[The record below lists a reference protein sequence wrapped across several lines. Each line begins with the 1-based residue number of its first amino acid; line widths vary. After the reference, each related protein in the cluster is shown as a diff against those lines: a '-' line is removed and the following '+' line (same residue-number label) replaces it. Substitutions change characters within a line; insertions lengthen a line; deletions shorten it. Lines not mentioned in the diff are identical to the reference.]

1 MKKLILVNLI
11 LVFVSCNAIG
21 GDEYSIKGVVK
32 NNQGKVIYLEKLS
45 HKELKLIDSAKIDT
59 KGNFL
64 MKSSIEGL
72 GFYRLRINENPQ
84 NPPAWLLTLE
94 RKENVE
100 ASLDAKDLQKYS
112 IKGGPNQEEFQTM
125 LKNLNA
131 QQGELMQMSQQYG
144 ALTQN
149 GKNPKDGE
157 ALRASIE
164 NKSANLNKYVMDMLK
179 NSKNP
184 LSNYYLYSVML
195 QQFANSTVPEEFKKD
210 IKSYTE
216 KMKKEMP
223 NSIYTSDFEQVVK
236 ELSAQ
241 SEPGA
246 PAGALAPGTL
256 APDVDLLDQ
265 NGKVVKLSSFRGKVF
280 LLDFWASWC
289 RPCRM
294 ENPNV
299 VAAYK
304 KYANKGFTVVSISQ
318 DKNKEAWLKAI
329 KTDGLEWPNH
339 FSDLNGNNVISNLY
353 NVQYIPKAYLIG
365 KDGKIIAMD
374 LRGGMLEAELEK
386 IYK

>member
-21 GDEYSIKGVVK
+21 GDEYSIKGIVK

-45 HKELKLIDSAKIDT
+45 HKELKLIDSAKIDA
-59 KGNFL
+59 KGNFIL
-64 MKSSIEGL
+64 KSSIEGL
-72 GFYRLRINENPQ
+72 GFYRLRINDNPQ
-84 NPPAWLLTLE
+84 NPPAWLLTLDK
-94 RKENVE
+94 KENVE
-100 ASLDAKDLQKYS
+100 ATLDAKDLQKYT
-112 IKGGPNQEEFQTM
+112 IKGSPNEEEFQTM
-125 LKNLNA
+125 IKNLNV
-131 QQGELMQMSQQYG
+131 QQGELMQLSQQYG

-157 ALRASIE
+157 ALRATIE
-164 NKSANLNKYVMDMLK
+164 SKSTNLNKYVMDMLK

-184 LSNYYLYSVML
+184 ISNYYLYSVML
-195 QQFANSTVPEEFKKD
+195 QQFANSPIPEEFKKD
-210 IKSYTE
+210 IKSYTD
-216 KMKKEMP
+216 KMKKDMP
-223 NSIYTSDFEQVVK
+223 KSIYTSDFEQVVK
-236 ELSAQ
+236 EMDAQ
-241 SEPGA
+241 GA
-246 PAGALAPGTL
+246 PAAAGNTLAPGSV
-256 APDVDLLDQ
+256 APDADLLDQ
-265 NGKVVKLSSFRGKVF
+265 NGKMVKLSSFKGKVF
-280 LLDFWASWC
+280 LLVFWASWC

-304 KYANKGFTVVSISQ
+304 KYAPKGFTVVSISQ

-339 FSDLNGNNVISNLY
+339 FSDLNGNNAISNAY
-353 NVQYIPKAYLIG
+353 NVQYIPKTYLIG

-386 IYK
+386 IFK